1 MGTGAGI
8 KAGLLIG
15 KALVSTING
24 KSDPKKSSGQKGKEY
39 AQHAITILQQ
49 YKDIELDDDV
59 ALLLEDNKNLQEA
72 VTNSNTDDV
81 KKKIDPFIKAQTN
94 ADKMLYAAGVN
105 TAEFYSKESY
115 GKADF
120 VDLANLI
127 AKKLGE
133 GR

>member
-1 MGTGAGI
+1 MLCVFFSFLSRTLFGI
-8 KAGLLIG
+8 TLPIYCW
-15 KALVSTING
+15 N
-24 KSDPKKSSGQKGKEY
+24 KSF
-39 AQHAITILQQ
+39 
-49 YKDIELDDDV
+49 
-59 ALLLEDNKNLQEA
+59 
-72 VTNSNTDDV
+72 TNSNTDDV